1 MKANEAPEKIY
12 VHWSKHAKRL
22 CASAAQGKGDIDYIR
37 TDTFIEKALKWYCL
51 DCECNDNCKDTKCF
65 FHNEYK
71 RFLEGKENACPP
83 KFERTI
89 NPDGSITENYHYRHF
104 ISRMQDA
111 FIEKACKFISD
122 RVDIP
127 FNVECSN
134 GELLA
139 DSYIKYASS
148 RLEAANK
155 IIEDFKKYMKG

>member
-12 VHWSKHAKRL
+12 LQV
-22 CASAAQGKGDIDYIR
+22 CGDCPQ
-37 TDTFIEKALKWYCL
+37 TDC
-51 DCECNDNCKDTKCF
+51 DNCKFSDLEDNVTWCKDRIF
-65 FHNEYK
+65 NNDIEYT
-71 RFLEGKENACPP
+71 
-83 KFERTI
+83 RT
-89 NPDGSITENYHYRHF
+89 
-104 ISRMQDA
+104 DA

-134 GELLA
+134 GEPLA

-155 IIEDFKKYMKG
+155 IIEDFKKYMKGE